1 MKPKSAAGDWA
12 KQVRFDMM
20 FAEKTLLKQG
30 EVRTM
35 VVVHAKGEKHV
46 IAAPWRDDEERAALV
61 EMINAYCIAH
71 DAEALTY
78 ISEAWVRYLK
88 QAPGETDDEY
98 QGRIDAV
105 RPRDAED
112 RREVVIVM
120 CMYRDEGGER
130 QVVSDTKEIVR
141 RANGKPDGLKPYRLN
156 DGMDVL
162 VGGIVEAFPQWPPSS
177 AERIAA
183 EAILTVFGMIE
194 R

>member
-1 MKPKSAAGDWA
+1 MKPTSARGDWV
-12 KQVRFDMM
+12 KQLRFDMM
-20 FAEKTLLKQG
+20 FAEKTLLKSG
-30 EVRTM
+30 EVSTM

-46 IAAPWRDDEERAALV
+46 IAAPWHNDEEKAALL

-71 DAEALTY
+71 EAEALTY
-78 ISEAWVRYLK
+78 ISEAWVRYVQK
-88 QAPGETDDEY
+88 APGETEAEY
-98 QGRIDAV
+98 QARKEV

-120 CMYRDEGGER
+120 IMYRDDGGER

-156 DGMDVL
+156 GGMDVL
-162 VGGIVEAFPQWPPSS
+162 GGAIVEAFPEWPPSS

-183 EAILTVFGMIE
+183 EAILKVFGMIE